1 MENLN
6 KLIEHY
12 KQTIRIDSSNAW
24 DLVCHFK
31 EAVCENTDIDEEDL
45 FEIMKDFH
53 ERLAGKH
60 FNEPYA
66 IYQVSQMYH
75 TNNKGVKIDTPLFS
89 IENAKKIYDRRI
101 RPLNKDVTM

>member
-45 FEIMKDFH
+45 F
-53 ERLAGKH
+53 
-60 FNEPYA
+60 
-66 IYQVSQMYH
+66 
-75 TNNKGVKIDTPLFS
+75 
-89 IENAKKIYDRRI
+89 
-101 RPLNKDVTM
+101 

>member
-53 ERLAGKH
+53 
-60 FNEPYA
+60 
-66 IYQVSQMYH
+66 
-75 TNNKGVKIDTPLFS
+75 
-89 IENAKKIYDRRI
+89 
-101 RPLNKDVTM
+101 

>member
-66 IYQVSQMYH
+66 IYQVS
-75 TNNKGVKIDTPLFS
+75 
-89 IENAKKIYDRRI
+89 
-101 RPLNKDVTM
+101 